1 MSAEIRRLLQ
11 QLTKTAKL
19 YADAVVVSVDETNRS
34 AVVELL
40 GEHPVEIP
48 VRLMA
53 AVDDGVLVLPEVDS
67 TVIVALADEPYIAM
81 FSGVEK
87 IILRGGQFDGL
98 VKVADL
104 VTKLN
109 NLENKVNDL
118 VSKFNAHT
126 HVLTLSTGTGTA
138 APTVAPV
145 AGTLTPTQQTDLE
158 NENITHG

>member
-1 MSAEIRRLLQ
+1 MSAEIRKLLQ
-11 QLTKTAKL
+11 QLTKPARL
-19 YADAVVVSVDETNRS
+19 YADAVVVSVNDSART

-53 AVDDGVLVLPEVDS
+53 SVDDGVLILPERDS
-67 TVIVALADEPYIAM
+67 TVVVALTDDPYIAM
-81 FSGVEK
+81 FSGVDR

-118 VSKFNAHT
+118 VSKFNTHT
-126 HVLTLSTGTGTA
+126 HILTLSAGTGTA
-138 APTVAPV
+138 APTTTLVT
-145 AGTLTPTQQTDLE
+145 GTLTPTQQTDLE
-158 NENITHG
+158 NTNITHG